1 MKIFAGSPG
10 VKTRAL
16 IALLSMFLLALAA
29 CGGGL
34 DDASKTATAAAPTIA
49 AGATEQAQSA
59 ATLEAQGAIATA
71 EAAADVAAQAQAA
84 ATAQALAEA
93 AARAQEE
100 GLDELF
106 GAFPAGE
113 IYDDLSGQVR
123 AMLDASGV
131 DRATFERV
139 LASLTGVGEPD
150 FEGAALLFCALGDM
164 PVDFL
169 PPQFWGQMALLPA
182 QVYQLA
188 GVELDPEDLS
198 DFAGGL
204 AFPTGEKA
212 AQMMRALGQFAL
224 MDQAQEEDHVEEPSP
239 EEIKSFF
246 ASLPDDV
253 KDQLEA
259 AGWPEERINRLA
271 ESVEEPDPSE
281 LKSLLTPLANI
292 PIPFLQEDMS
302 AFLSQ
307 SPDFLLAPIIEK
319 IGQQAF
325 EELKS
330 SARPPTGSEFLALV
344 EVFETLG
351 ALGE

>member
-1 MKIFAGSPG
+1 MNIFAGSLG
-10 VKTRAL
+10 AKTLAL
-16 IALLSMFLLALAA
+16 TALLATFLVALAA

-49 AGATEQAQSA
+49 AGAT
-59 ATLEAQGAIATA
+59 LEAQSATA
-71 EAAADVAAQAQAA
+71 EAVASVTAQAQA
-84 ATAQALAEA
+84 TVTSQALAEA

-106 GAFPAGE
+106 GALPAGE
-113 IYDDLSGQVR
+113 IYDGLSGQVR

-139 LASLTGVGEPD
+139 VASLTGVGEPD
-150 FEGAALLFCALGDM
+150 FEGAAVLFCALGDM

-182 QVYQLA
+182 QVYHLA
-188 GVELDPEDLS
+188 GVELDSEDLS
-198 DFAGGL
+198 NFAGGL
-204 AFPTGEKA
+204 AFPTGEEA
-212 AQMMRALGQFAL
+212 AQMMRALGQFVL
-224 MDQAQEEDHVEEPSP
+224 MDQAQEADEVEEPSP

-246 ASLPDDV
+246 ASLPDDI
-253 KDQLEA
+253 KAQLEA
-259 AGWPEERINRLA
+259 DGWPEERINQFA
-271 ESVEEPDPSE
+271 DSVEEPDPSE
-281 LKSLLTPLANI
+281 LKSLLTPLADV
-292 PIPFLQEDMS
+292 PIPFLQEEMS

-319 IGQQAF
+319 IGQQAVD
-325 EELKS
+325 ELKS
-330 SARPPTGSEFLALV
+330 GVRPPTGSEFLALV